1 LIDVSIKKLKVNRRK
16 RDMQLKPEKSEA
28 QQESKGTEVTAQEDS
43 ERSPYSRRETIFTM
57 IGVLFVVF
65 LSMLDQTVIGTAMP
79 RIVADLQGFDR
90 ITWVTTAYLL
100 TSTVPIPIYG
110 KLSDLYGRKRIILF
124 GIAVFLVGSALSG
137 AAQTMNQL
145 IAFRALQGLGAGALQ
160 PIAVAVVGDLFPPR
174 ERGKWQGVTGSTY
187 ALSAIIGPLV
197 GGWITDYASWRWVF
211 YVNIPVGIL
220 ASLFLIF
227 LMPALRGSTRH
238 VSIDYIGAALL
249 ILGTVPLLLGF
260 SLAGTQYA
268 WLSPQITGL
277 FAIAVITLI
286 LLVIYAL
293 RLERRGKEPI
303 FEPGMFR
310 HSARIFGISILVTV
324 IFSISLYGSVLGIP
338 LFAQGVLGTSATN
351 SGLILVPFML
361 TSIGGSIVAGL
372 LLTWIGKYKW
382 IAILG
387 LVIAIVGTMLLVR
400 LNTGSSSLEVLIA
413 MLVLGIGVGSGM
425 AVYTVVVQNAYPQK
439 IGVASS
445 TLVFFRQL
453 GGAIGLAA
461 MGSVLTSSYIPAFH
475 NALPA
480 TLKHILPAR
489 VLATFDNPLILLSP
503 GGLAQLRAAFAGY
516 GAQGLSIY
524 NLLLQAVKT
533 GLTQSIHNVFVLS
546 LGIIIVGLVA
556 VLFLKEIPLRKTP

>member
-1 LIDVSIKKLKVNRRK
+1 
-16 RDMQLKPEKSEA
+16 
-28 QQESKGTEVTAQEDS
+28 
-43 ERSPYSRRETIFTM
+43 
-57 IGVLFVVF
+57 
-65 LSMLDQTVIGTAMP
+65 
-79 RIVADLQGFDR
+79 
-90 ITWVTTAYLL
+90 
-100 TSTVPIPIYG
+100 
-110 KLSDLYGRKRIILF
+110 
-124 GIAVFLVGSALSG
+124 
-137 AAQTMNQL
+137 L

-480 TLKHILPAR
+480 ALKHILPER
-489 VLATFDNPLILLSP
+489 VLAAFDNPLILLSP

-533 GLTQSIHNVFVLS
+533 GLTQSIHNVFALS